1 MQKKKLIDLLIANG
15 TVVTVDKHRRVIR
28 NGAVAIL
35 KNKILEVGKSSALKK
50 KYQAKRVYDANEK
63 LIMPGLINSHLH
75 FYHHM
80 HRGLSPEN
88 LNGVPWSDF
97 VHRNVATIVEPEDE
111 IWGGLGILIET
122 FHKEKSVII
131 GIGLNLIYNPPESK
145 NSWPVGNFS
154 NFPT

>member
-1 MQKKKLIDLLIANG
+1 MASKEILDLLIVDG
-15 TVVTVDKHRRVIR
+15 TIVTVDKERRVIR
-28 NGAVAIL
+28 NGAVAIS
-35 KNKILEVGKSSALKK
+35 KNKIIEVGKASALKK

-111 IWGGLGILIET
+111 IWGGLGILVET
-122 FHKEKSVII
+122 LKIGKIFKEVEWLLCLKIKQDS
-131 GIGLNLIYNPPESK
+131 
-145 NSWPVGNFS
+145 
-154 NFPT
+154 